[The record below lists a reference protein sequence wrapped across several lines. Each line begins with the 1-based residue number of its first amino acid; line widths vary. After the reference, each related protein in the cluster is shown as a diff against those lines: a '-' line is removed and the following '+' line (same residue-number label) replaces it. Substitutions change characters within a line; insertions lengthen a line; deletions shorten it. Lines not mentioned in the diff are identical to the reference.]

1 MAKRI
6 SKKLMVGLGSTLTF
20 GTVGLVG
27 GFGVKALNDLRLSN
41 DWENQL
47 NRATRLGYNDIPI
60 TNTPSS
66 DMFNLPKLTTV
77 SLGNIQKGQTVT
89 PYGWLNRL
97 TDQHSRLVLTGWNG
111 EIIWTTPNFHNSHQ
125 GRIYDAKYDWN
136 TDTILVLRYA
146 HNNGGFWV
154 PGSNARAWLYFEIL
168 DAKTGNVIKSVHPD
182 PGQQDGVYNII
193 KNQFI
198 DVTNNSPRFNELYN
212 LDSTSWENDNN
223 LVLYN
228 YLPNFMQLIEKN
240 ANDETHSLPS
250 FKTVLENF
258 NSLSKQILFFKNYDN
273 TGRPDIITL
282 QFNNLINQS
291 SQINTTNDQ
300 WTFNGS
306 TERLSDFAI
315 LINPFVT
322 PLRTSG
328 EFLIHFIV
336 ANKSGKILHKTFG
349 FKIDRTNQTFLPAF
363 DKTELVPDT
372 IMKVM
377 PNRWSNAKQWTPN
390 FVEANL
396 RVNRNMFNQ
405 NSVVAAYP
413 YAANNQSSNNYPIF
427 NVVQLLIN
435 PTTGLIDTSTTSTNF
450 LRTTNFDFGKQIYDF
465 WDANKNSSSVHRR
478 FNPWPLS
485 EGSWNATNTNHNYNR
500 LVSVSPFD
508 NTIIYA
514 ANPNSNY
521 LTITTHEDHKVNWAN
536 FWIATNNNPSGKGQY
551 HPMLIPNEPDLG
563 GSIDGDM
570 ISMPNGQ
577 ARLDNIYK
585 NGFIFDLGS
594 LIANGNQRS
603 LNVYFN
609 SNPSSWWIYGGV
621 SRTVKIGLLEDVLKK
636 DTTNKFWFNSVT
648 TQINDDITGFNAPIR
663 KSDFSTLIHSRADLE
678 KWYPRTW
685 QNANVAANK
694 YSVGQ
699 QINAN
704 ENSNKRVVAK
714 SYSKLN
720 DPNLN
725 SIESVDLVTHWT
737 DPTLN
742 SNNPP
747 TPPNYNRLAVKRP
760 KITVKEAAK
769 YDPADNKKLLLPVE
783 IAWKPNSTIINK
795 YKTIFNVSSDSDVK
809 IQRLILTKTQT
820 LTNVSQEIDRQW
832 SVDGK
837 MTQFSGTT
845 ENLIAQAD
853 FNINSNRPFDVLE
866 NLRANGIRVDSK
878 LNPNFRLLL
887 QIQKPTSP
895 NWTFGSAENY
905 FFEKYP
911 VEPKVGEISFQS
923 VLTKFIEWKVRNL
936 KFRSIT
942 RNDDPLQNITIN
954 AFIGLSS
961 TYEGTEKTIYKEAE
975 KEIIQ
980 VDETTNQLLLYQ
992 DVFKGNRKVYT
1003 QEATTFDDAKN
1014 WGWGAKGQQ
1023 AVTSSWK
1030 SGSIPSSTTKF
1041 LMKFNPTSF
1050 FNDNLVRLDA
1060 SSNQQQPLFKAKYDV
1075 NNNQNL
1081 EIIPLNS
1088 NEFNNRFKFF
1098 NQLGFIVKFEYLDYG
1113 DNQNNWKD
1121 LGNRLTDKEIINQLT
1136 SNQKLVFANVSS
1148 NIDKIRF
1155 RLLSHTSDANS
1166 FIDFGTYFDQNNSKF
1181 ISDQYKVDP
1190 KTITINPNWFKEVEL
1205 SAADNWA
1212 NSLNEANFETYENK
1226 VFAKSQQLD
1235 QEKTKFKFQY
1245 KLETDRNWSERSDF
1259 VSALSQRFAQ
1269 SPTTSILSLWNET
1282 AGNGTKIKVR
1292 IIKKDVADTSVEIVG
1307 PNGST
1312 NQIPEGY
1319 VKTDNLNTKV
1329 DLSQYINV
1337 LVSQKTTANQIPNQE
1352 GKISSF
1358 SPPSLPGEKNSFDK
1372 LATILNSVGI
1382 SYQYKKWDFESN
1394 PSNPNWSNWLDNRAD
1409 VNSYNL
1415 TKPEIKLGFKTNLDF
1430 RVKLFN
1436 GQTQID
1442 GNSEFILALDL
1453 PKIVKIN
1460 NTIIENFKNSNP
1472 LTGNTFQLSF
1482 DQTKERDF
1490 INKIIEHNNS
1500 IIGKNSHDFDDLANQ
1515 LEITYA
1521 LANEPK
1527 FYTAEALKQ
1536 ELASRNQDQTNNKI
1550 SFKLNLKN
1558 SSTSD
1563 FKLDSLSSAQHNL
1576 LDDGNSVVKK
1586 YVHGRELEQ
1595 ELNGIT
1601 VTQFPEVNN
1610 AGQTIFRLNYTY
1622 PTNIKKLVDGQWKDL
1637 RLEYSFKDLNV
1648 ATGIGNDPEAAWVND
1663 NLPTEF
1669 NPKYK
1674 KIYIRVGVEDG
1685 NNTEYVYGPK
1695 ENQSR
1700 QKGVIDLTKLKVPIK
1715 VNSQW
1720 FKDTKLNPTSSPIVL
1735 SDILNNQIFAAYEK
1749 EIFKKIK
1756 GANPNLTDEDLN
1768 KLEIKFNFNKK
1779 TGLNITGLIA
1789 ELEKFQ
1795 KDYSSNHLG
1804 ILQLWDGV
1812 DSSSNAQKIQAIFST
1827 KNPSEDKINF
1837 IDTVGNPNQ
1846 NLTGDINTSGINTE
1860 VDLRNYINVLETEQT
1875 AVQIKNGQ
1883 AGTVQSF
1890 TPPAMSRTTS
1900 TTFLSGKTY
1909 QEIETRLSQ
1918 IGIRIVF
1925 KQVGTGS
1932 EAWVEKNQVQKYDPT
1947 KGILHLAFENK
1958 ANNNIILDLGKT
1970 VSQPGTN
1977 TYNNPVVL
1985 RLNAPK
1991 QITITR
1997 TNVDGFINDS
2007 SITGNTKYLEITN
2020 ALPKVQKLIDEI
2032 KKANQAASNN
2042 NAFLSAPIKIVFSLG
2057 GGPFVDLNTLKT
2069 ELEKQTNTTDLTN
2082 NRLVFKFVI
2091 DGQNNNE
2098 WIINADQTEYEIY
2111 PSQID
2116 ANAAIKIYVN
2126 DNGLWNSFKTGIS
2139 FSGSNK
2145 QLRWIWPDGDGTKVD
2160 VNNNI
2165 IKAPGVGLKVQFT
2178 FNANADID
2186 DQNIVTDPKVGW
2198 TNDRPSAFDLTQK
2211 NVWIRIVPLSGYVYE
2226 KGTKPGTTNEKI
2238 VLDLSKVK
2246 QEITIDSNW
2255 LNQSFT
2261 VAAQYIDKISVADI
2275 DKYEQLVKGQ
2285 MIQSGLDVTTINT
2298 KLTFEYEFNGEKLT
2312 KNSLVQK
2319 IQTYKNT
2326 TNNNDFGFLKLSN
2339 GKANSGKEIKAKIVK
2354 ANPGDNG
2361 YELAYQNGENHLLDT
2376 ANIKTKIELTNLI
2389 NWLKTI
2395 KAAIKEGTADN
2406 SIAAIMIPN
2415 VATTDNFNQKTWD
2428 AVDKGLKALGVN
2440 VQYRNYLNTTIG
2452 AEDNW
2457 GPITSVNQ
2465 YNPNIGQFQ
2474 IRFEID
2480 GTIGTNLEL
2489 NISNQTFNQANPK
2502 SDPVNV
2508 KLAVKKKF
2516 QINEQ
2521 FVQDF
2526 INAPDLI
2533 EANANTKNLKIKSDL
2548 EQKMI
2553 TEIKKANAALNPDF
2567 ASADLIVEYQMA
2579 KSANLNENNW
2589 LTLDDFLNSLKNSTT
2604 DKSTNEINFRFRINP
2619 NNPTSLDEF
2628 SVDEKARVLSAHQAP
2643 AANIKIAYYINTSNL
2658 ETLANNISVRGTT
2671 QNLTWDFN
2679 GLNIQEANNQTF
2691 INLAAG
2697 QGLRVEFTTKS
2708 NPNYNDPVGSDS
2720 TDITTGWTT
2729 IKPSQIAAETKQL
2742 HIRLIEQPGFVYQAK
2757 AESKATVHKVNTDNL
2772 KILIQVNQ
2780 EWIKSVNLTVA
2791 AAGQFI
2797 NQIELS
2803 DITKYQNDVL
2813 QNISDNDL
2821 RSEVEI
2827 RFSFRSETN
2836 LTAQQLFEKIKNILE
2851 NNLNP
2856 DFGVFQIKNEQIK
2869 ARFVLKN
2876 PNSKYQLINQN
2887 NSENPTDLE
2896 GLVNTDRIKVLI
2908 DLQEIVNFL
2917 KKQKLKVQLLNRAN
2931 NNRSLVNI
2939 QQVFPPERTPVSQD
2953 QTTNKPKPL
2962 SNLEWNLFESRLSS
2976 LGIILE
2982 ARAVVSAG
2990 QSNQNWTSISNIK
3003 VYDDTINKIEVH
3015 FKLNPAV
3022 ATNIVLSVNQAQDVD
3037 SSKPESTS
3045 FQVSLKAP
3053 ARIVIDQQYVTEFI
3067 NGNPIS
3073 GNTKFLTIDQA
3084 KEEQLIAKI
3093 IQANVNNNQ
3102 IFNEA
3107 KGRLKVEYQ
3116 LGDGTANN
3124 WKQRQAFIDNLKAQ
3138 STNQT
3143 TNQISMRFI
3152 VENDAN
3158 DENQQIFQ
3166 VDNNPKNVVQAQIGV
3181 KDAKVKIYINE
3192 NGLEQLIA
3200 KTKLVGTNNNFA
3212 YQWANG
3218 FSVDQTTGIINQIPG
3233 LRIQYT
3239 KKQSQPN
3246 QAYDSSLSYDNPDNG
3261 WANAQVN
3268 SIDPVTRFLALQIVA
3283 TDGYIY
3289 GPQNKQTDN
3298 NDQSPNWTV
3307 HQVNTDQIKSEIK
3320 LAVEKGLK
3328 EIVFKGQVVDSINFD
3343 EIKNQ
3348 LEAKAKSAAEFVD
3361 SSLQAFVGLEYQLV
3375 IGSNP
3380 NPNQWLTIDGL
3391 KAEMQKYVQAYDNET
3406 LAIMKFGLAQNSF
3419 FSIKARFISNNEN
3432 YIVLNK
3438 NAATNTD
3445 QIQSALNGYQVQ
3457 TDGLITLV
3465 DLSNYVDVLTNTE
3478 VILGSGSST
3487 NSING
3492 MLPPA
3497 MTGTSGAGFLFGQ
3510 DFNKIKS
3517 ALNKVGIVVEFNA
3530 PDGSTGSAWVEDPNQ
3545 ITSLNRQ
3552 NDLFIR
3558 FRIKMDNFST
3568 AADKEKWAKTFLIK
3582 TNNNDSGVL
3591 EQSKDYATTA
3601 IKLKVNLPIIINV
3614 DATTNLTGF
3623 IFKGT
3628 TLTINNKSEIKSR
3641 VDQII
3646 AKVFNDNSSS
3656 GTTLDPQ
3663 QVPLKIMFSLN
3674 SLDLDNQGTWF
3685 ELEDFIN
3692 KLSSSKT
3699 NWNTN
3704 QILAKFELGSI
3715 APNGQKY
3722 EIENNATIT
3731 VQAED
3736 ISDNAVLKIYI
3747 HKGQFVNNIVN
3758 LAATGSTEDYDING
3772 LDEWLKTVPQGLK
3785 VQFSNDDDANTNNNA
3800 TWNDYISSSSL
3811 PKPLN
3816 SNKKLWIRFEVKP
3829 GYIYQELEAQ
3839 PGQNHTQATA
3849 INTSQL
3855 KVILKL
3861 QTDWLHQ
3868 IELTGN
3874 TKKIQIDEAK
3884 AIKALQDANILPTSR
3899 NDLIEFQ
3906 YSIDQKRWMTKNDF
3920 IKFLEQQAG
3929 SKDETHFIL
3938 RREDIMVRFNIN
3950 PASDQNNE
3958 YTLNIDGQ
3966 SINETNRDQYNIQ
3979 LVDENHN
3986 QGLEGYI
3993 NINKLTDFEVD
4004 NFGIKGTTTKPI
4016 FVIKNRTNLDNLLQV
4031 YASFSDIFDIQ
4042 FSAQKSGNNWVWE
4055 TANTLLENGQLIASD
4070 SDYLIQKG
4078 VTIGADKFFAIRFIA
4093 KPNSNYKVYFNDN
4106 EQADGQ
4112 ILDISKNVHI
4122 TIEIT
4127 NPFVTQN
4134 KLVGLWFRNDND
4146 TVKYYQSEGGFKL
4159 SVFDPTTNTT
4169 NKQQSAFDFIKSS
4182 GLSQQEQDA
4191 LEFVYHVFDF
4201 APTQEQIDQIS
4212 NPTLINDY
4220 NNSTWTAISPEMLET
4235 GSTGFTKSLKLKV
4248 GQFVTVGIRVKQE
4261 YAQRDEGFVLKDNQ
4275 HSILKPI
4282 IDDQTMPGRVNGYK
4296 VKTDLVK
4303 VDFANIKLGNLLP
4316 TNNTDLLDGF
4326 TFLKQVNL
4334 VPDAQQ
4340 NYLGISLNLK
4350 LYNEFHTQ
4358 NGKPIVLNG
4367 KTKLVKRNPAQ
4378 ATGAT
4383 QYYQDA
4389 TGAQI
4394 KDDNGQ
4400 PIPILKDANNKL
4412 VAPTE
4417 QTNPTKQKV
4426 LLDYNNGNFGLTEF
4440 DSEIDVLSL
4449 FKNQRITLEYQA
4461 KQGLNLNNLADF
4473 ELDKNDVNIELKDY
4487 ISPQIKFAIDNPNN
4501 IRYQFQQEN
4510 FNPENIKYK
4519 GNDPISPDQA
4529 VSGLSEV
4536 ATPLSMI
4543 RMEGANNSEIISA
4556 NTPAESVKLLEEKLK
4571 TDFNSQLKFETTY
4584 ESVDGNKQVFD
4595 GANIYQL
4602 NKLKNGDRIVL
4613 RIVAN
4618 DPDLTYLE
4626 TAIPLFIN
4634 VKGLVGSAPT
4644 KDKLQYLRVE
4654 QGGILE
4660 GQGSFK
4666 ILVNKPGDDQI
4677 DSSIL
4682 LKGWKFLI
4690 RVWNSKKEIKIPWT
4704 EEVITGLNNGDK
4716 VEWKLVDENENP
4728 VRDGYY
4734 NTVAQNHETNNGKIK
4749 YNFAQVNYPNG
4760 INSQAIINPT
4770 IGDYPKESEIYPED
4784 SGFVIS
4790 GLKDELEYFEISTP
4804 ALNKLF
4810 ISDLKPEY
4818 VGLNGQGAITFNKQ
4832 LLDHQHYVD
4841 TNGNLMNAEQL
4852 SQSQLNGININP
4864 LETMP
4869 LEQFLDNVTFYTVD
4883 PTLNPYAIG
4892 FKFKDNETNT
4902 GNALWNDSKMWAKF
4916 DIIQSGS
4923 DRVVNSI
4930 VTELPPVTGLSNV
4943 SDPMNPLWYLL
4954 ITVGGIATL
4963 GIMTIIYFVV
4973 KNKKLK

>member
-20 GTVGLVG
+20 GTVGVVG

-60 TNTPSS
+60 TNTPSL

-111 EIIWTTPNFHNSHQ
+111 EVIWTTPNFNGNHQ

-154 PGSNARAWLYFEIL
+154 PGSNARAWIYFEIL
-168 DAKTGNVIKSVHPD
+168 DAKTGHVIKSVHPD

-193 KNQFI
+193 KDKFI

-240 ANDETHSLPS
+240 AADETHSLPS

-258 NSLSKQILFFKNYDN
+258 NSLSKQILFFKDYNN
-273 TGRPDIITL
+273 TGRSDVITL
-282 QFNNLINQS
+282 KFHDLINQS
-291 SQINTTNDQ
+291 SQISIANNE
-300 WTFNGS
+300 WIFNG
-306 TERLSDFAI
+306 TKETLSDFAM

-322 PLRTSG
+322 PLSTSG

-336 ANKSGKILHKTFG
+336 ANKSGKVLHKTFG
-349 FKIDRTNQTFLPAF
+349 FKIGTPNQSFLPTF
-363 DKTELVPDT
+363 DKTEEIPDS
-372 IMKVM
+372 IMNLM
-377 PNRWSNAKQWTPN
+377 ANRWSNAKQWAPN

-435 PTTGLIDTSTTSTNF
+435 PATGLIDRSTTSTNF

-465 WDANKNSSSVHRR
+465 WEANKNNSSVHRR

-485 EGSWNATNTNHNYNR
+485 EGSWNATNRNHNYNR

-536 FWIATNNNPSGKGQY
+536 FWIATNNNPSGKGKY
-551 HPMLIPNEPDLG
+551 HPMLIPNEAGLG

-570 ISMPNGQ
+570 ISMPDGQ

-609 SNPSSWWIYGGV
+609 SNPESWWIYGGA

-648 TQINDDITGFNAPIR
+648 SEIIDNIIGFNAPIR

-685 QNANVAANK
+685 QNANMAANK

-704 ENSNKRVVAK
+704 ENSNKRVIAK

-742 SNNPP
+742 NNNPP

-760 KITVKEAAK
+760 KITVKEVAK
-769 YDPADNKKLLLPVE
+769 HDSTDSKKMLLPVE
-783 IAWKPNSTIINK
+783 ISWKPSSVIINK
-795 YKTIFNVSSDSDVK
+795 YKNIFNTSSDNDAK

-820 LTNVSQEIDRQW
+820 LTNVSQEINKQW
-832 SVDGK
+832 SVDAK
-837 MTQFSGTT
+837 MIQFSGTT
-845 ENLIAQAD
+845 ENLNAQAD
-853 FNINSNRPFDVLE
+853 FNINGNNF
-866 NLRANGIRVDSK
+866 NINGIRIDSK

-887 QIQKPTSP
+887 QIKKPTSN
-895 NWTFGSAENY
+895 NWSFGSSENY
-905 FFEKYP
+905 FFDKYP
-911 VEPKVGEISFQS
+911 VEPKSGEIAFQTI
-923 VLTKFIEWKVRNL
+923 LNKFIEWKVRNL
-936 KFRSIT
+936 KFNSIT
-942 RNDDPLQNITIN
+942 KNDDPLQNITIN
-954 AFIGLSS
+954 AFIGLDTSFN
-961 TYEGTEKTIYKEAE
+961 GIEKTIYKEAE

-992 DVFKGNRKVYT
+992 DAYKGNRKVYT

-1023 AVTSSWK
+1023 AVADSWK

-1050 FNDNLVRLDA
+1050 FNDNLVRLDT
-1060 SSNQQQPLFKAKYDV
+1060 SSNQQQLFKAKYDV
-1075 NNNQNL
+1075 NNSKNL
-1081 EIIPLNS
+1081 EVIPISN

-1098 NQLGFIVKFEYLDYG
+1098 NQLGLIVKFEYLDYG

-1121 LGNRLTDKEIINQLT
+1121 LGTTLTDADITNQLT
-1136 SNQKLVFANVSS
+1136 SKQKLVFTNVSS

-1155 RLLSHTSDANS
+1155 RLLSHTKDVNS
-1166 FIDFGTYFDQNNSKF
+1166 FIDFGNSFDQNNSKF
-1181 ISDQYKVDP
+1181 VSDQYKVDP
-1190 KTITINPNWFKEVEL
+1190 KTITIDSNWFKSVEL
-1205 SAADNWA
+1205 NANSNWA
-1212 NSLNEANFETYENK
+1212 NSLNESDFETYENN
-1226 VFAKSQQLD
+1226 VFSKSSQLN
-1235 QEKTKFKFQY
+1235 QEKAKFKFQY
-1245 KLETDRNWSERSDF
+1245 KLDGDQNWSERSDF
-1259 VSALSQRFAQ
+1259 VSSLNQRFAQ
-1269 SPTTSILSLWNET
+1269 PPTSSILSLWNET
-1282 AGNGTKIKVR
+1282 TANGTKIKVR
-1292 IIKKDVADTSVEIVG
+1292 IIKKDPTDTSVEITG
-1307 PNGST
+1307 TNGST

-1329 DLSQYINV
+1329 DLAEYINV
-1337 LVSQKTTANQIPNQE
+1337 LLTQKTTANQVPNQE

-1358 SPPSLPGEKNSFDK
+1358 SPPSLPNEKNTFDK
-1372 LATILNSVGI
+1372 LGTILNSVGI
-1382 SYQYKKWDFESN
+1382 SYQYKKWDFETNQSS
-1394 PSNPNWSNWLDNRAD
+1394 PDWSNWIDNRND

-1415 TKPEIKLGFKTNLDF
+1415 TKPEIKLGFKTNRDF

-1442 GNSEFILALDL
+1442 ENSEFILTLDL

-1460 NTIIENFKNSNP
+1460 NLLIEKFRASNP
-1472 LTGNTFQLSF
+1472 LTGNTFQLAF

-1490 INKIIEHNNS
+1490 INKIIEHNNL
-1500 IIGKNSHDFDDLANQ
+1500 IIGKNSHDFDDLANE

-1521 LANEPK
+1521 LANEQK
-1527 FYTAEALKQ
+1527 YYNAQALQQ
-1536 ELASRNQDQTNNKI
+1536 ELALRNQDQPNNKI

-1601 VTQFPEVNN
+1601 VTQFPEVNS
-1610 AGQTIFRLNYTY
+1610 AGQTIFKLNYTY
-1622 PTNIKKLVDGQWKDL
+1622 PANIQKLVDGQWKDL
-1637 RLEYSFKDLNV
+1637 RLEYSFKDLSV
-1648 ATGIGNDPEAAWVND
+1648 SAGIGNDPETTWVND
-1663 NLPTEF
+1663 DLPTEF
-1669 NPKYK
+1669 NPKHK
-1674 KIYIRVGVEDG
+1674 KIYIRVGIQDG
-1685 NNTEYVYGPK
+1685 SNTEYVYGPK
-1695 ENQSR
+1695 ENQTR
-1700 QKGVIDLTKLKVPIK
+1700 QKGVIDLTKLKVPVK

-1720 FKDTKLNPTSSPIVL
+1720 FKEVKLNPSTSPVVISN
-1735 SDILNNQIFAAYEK
+1735 ILNDQTFTNYKK
-1749 EIFKKIK
+1749 EIFEKIK
-1756 GANPNLTDEDLN
+1756 VANPNLTDEDLD

-1779 TGLNITGLIA
+1779 TGLNIAELIT

-1795 KDYSSNHLG
+1795 KDYSSPHLG
-1804 ILQLWDGV
+1804 ILQLWDGA
-1812 DSSSNAQKIQAIFST
+1812 DLSSNAQKIQAIFST
-1827 KNPSEDKINF
+1827 KNPNEDKINF
-1837 IDTVGNPNQ
+1837 IDMVGNSNQ
-1846 NLTGDINTSGINTE
+1846 NLAGDINTSGINTE
-1860 VDLRNYINVLETEQT
+1860 VDLRKYINVLETEET

-1883 AGTVQSF
+1883 AGSVQSF
-1890 TPPAMSRTTS
+1890 TPPAMPKTNPA
-1900 TTFLSGKTY
+1900 TFLSGKTY

-1918 IGIRIVF
+1918 IGIKILF

-1958 ANNNIILDLGKT
+1958 ANNNIILNLGQT
-1970 VSQPGTN
+1970 VNQPGTN
-1977 TYNNPVVL
+1977 TFNNPVVL

-1997 TNVDGFINDS
+1997 ANVDTFIKNS
-2007 SITGNTKYLEITN
+2007 SISGNTKYLEITN
-2020 ALPKVQKLIDEI
+2020 ALPKVEKLIDEI

-2042 NAFLSAPIKIVFSLG
+2042 NAFLNAPIKMLFSLG
-2057 GGPFVDLNTLKT
+2057 DGDFADLNTLKT

-2091 DGQNNNE
+2091 DQQNANE

-2111 PSQID
+2111 PNKID
-2116 ANAAIKIYVN
+2116 DNAAIKIYVN
-2126 DNGLWNSFKTGIS
+2126 DNGLWNSFSTGIS

-2145 QLRWIWPDGDGTKVD
+2145 QLRWIWPDGDSAKVNAD
-2160 VNNNI
+2160 NNI

-2178 FNANADID
+2178 FNANADIN
-2186 DQNIVTDPKVGW
+2186 DQNIVIDPKSGW
-2198 TNDRPSAFDLTQK
+2198 TNDRPSTFELTQK
-2211 NVWIRIVPLSGYVYE
+2211 NVWIRIVSLGGYVYE

-2261 VAAQYIDKISVADI
+2261 VAAQYIDQIVITDI
-2275 DKYEQLVKGQ
+2275 DKYEELVKKE
-2285 MIQSGLDVTTINT
+2285 MIQSGLDATTINT
-2298 KLTFEYEFNGEKLT
+2298 KLAFEYEFNGEKLT

-2326 TNNNDFGFLKLSN
+2326 ANNHDFGFLKLSN
-2339 GKANSGKEIKAKIVK
+2339 GKPNSGKEIKVKIVK
-2354 ANPGDNG
+2354 ANPSDNG
-2361 YELAYQNGENHLLDT
+2361 YELNYENGENHLLDT
-2376 ANIKTKIELTNLI
+2376 ANIKTKIELTNLV

-2395 KAAIKEGTADN
+2395 KVAIKEGTADN

-2415 VATTDNFNQKTWD
+2415 VNAPDNFNQKTWD
-2428 AVDKGLKALGVN
+2428 VVDKGLKALGVN
-2440 VQYRNYLNTTIG
+2440 VQYRNYLDTTIG
-2452 AEDNW
+2452 AENNW
-2457 GPITSVNQ
+2457 GPIANVNQ

-2480 GTIGTNLEL
+2480 TTIGTNLEL
-2489 NISNQTFNQANPK
+2489 IISNQILNQTKPK
-2502 SDPVNV
+2502 SDPINV

-2521 FVQDF
+2521 FVQAF
-2526 INAPDLI
+2526 VGAPDLI
-2533 EANANTKNLKIKSDL
+2533 AADANTKNLKIQSNL

-2553 TEIKKANAALNPDF
+2553 TEIKNANAALNPDF
-2567 ASADLIVEYQMA
+2567 TNADLIVEYQMA
-2579 KSANLNENNW
+2579 KSADLNENNW
-2589 LTLDDFLNSLKNSTT
+2589 LTLDKFLNSLKNSNT

-2619 NNPTSLDEF
+2619 NNPTSLNEF

-2643 AANIKIAYYINTSNL
+2643 AANIKIAYYINTNNL

-2671 QNLTWDFN
+2671 QNLIWDFN
-2679 GLNIQEANNQTF
+2679 GLTTQETNNQTF
-2691 INLAAG
+2691 ISLAAG
-2697 QGLRVEFTTKS
+2697 QGLRVEFTTKA

-2729 IKPSQIAAETKQL
+2729 DKPSQIAAETKQL
-2742 HIRLIEQPGFVYQAK
+2742 HIRLIEQPGFIYQAK

-2772 KILIQVNQ
+2772 KILIQVDQN
-2780 EWIKSVNLTVA
+2780 WIKSANLNVA
-2791 AAGQFI
+2791 ASAQFI
-2797 NQIELS
+2797 NQIQLS

-2813 QNISDNDL
+2813 QNINDNDL

-2856 DFGVFQIKNEQIK
+2856 DFGVFQIKSEQIK

-2876 PNSKYQLINQN
+2876 PNGKYQLINQN
-2887 NSENPTDLE
+2887 NSENQTDLE
-2896 GLVNTDRIKVLI
+2896 ELVNTDQIKVLI
-2908 DLQEIVNFL
+2908 DLQDIVNFL
-2917 KKQKLKVQLLNRAN
+2917 KNQKLKVQLLNRAN
-2931 NNRSLVNI
+2931 NSRSLVNI
-2939 QQVFPPERTPVSQD
+2939 QQVFPPEKTPVNHD
-2953 QTTNKPKPL
+2953 QNTNKPKPL
-2962 SNLEWNLFESRLSS
+2962 SNLEWNLFENRLSG

-2990 QSNQNWTSISNIK
+2990 QSSQNWTTISNIK
-3003 VYDDTINKIEVH
+3003 VYDDTINKIEVR
-3015 FKLNPAV
+3015 FKLNSAI
-3022 ATNIVLSVNQAQDVD
+3022 ATNIVLSVNQDQDVNL
-3037 SSKPESTS
+3037 SKPESTS

-3053 ARIVIDQQYVTEFI
+3053 ARIVIDQQYVSEFVDS
-3067 NGNPIS
+3067 NPIS
-3073 GNTKFLTIDQA
+3073 GNTKFLDIS
-3084 KEEQLIAKI
+3084 KEKEDQLIEKI
-3093 IQANVNNNQ
+3093 IQANVDNNQ

-3107 KGRLKVEYQ
+3107 KGRLRVEYQ
-3116 LGDGTANN
+3116 LGNGTINN
-3124 WKQRQAFIDNLKAQ
+3124 WKERQAFIDSLKAQ
-3138 STNQT
+3138 TTNQS
-3143 TNQISMRFI
+3143 TNQISMRFF
-3152 VENDAN
+3152 VENDVN
-3158 DENQQIFQ
+3158 NENQQIFQ
-3166 VDNNPKNVVQAQIGV
+3166 VDNSPKDVVQAQIGA

-3192 NGLEQLIA
+3192 NGLEQLVA
-3200 KTKLVGTNNNFA
+3200 KTKLVGTNNNLN

-3218 FSVDQTTGIINQIPG
+3218 FSVDQTTGAINKIPG

-3239 KKQSQPN
+3239 KNQAQTN

-3261 WANAQVN
+3261 WANAQVS
-3268 SIDPVTRFLALQIVA
+3268 SIDPVARFLALQIVA

-3289 GPQNKQTDN
+3289 GPQNKQTDI
-3298 NDQSPNWTV
+3298 NDSSPNWTV
-3307 HQVNTDQIKSEIK
+3307 HSVNTDEIKSEIK
-3320 LAVEKGLK
+3320 LEIEKGLK
-3328 EIVFKGQVVDSINFD
+3328 EIIFKGQVVDLINFD

-3348 LEAKAKSAAEFVD
+3348 LENQAKNAADFVD
-3361 SSLQAFVGLEYQLV
+3361 STLQDFVDIEYQLV
-3375 IGSNP
+3375 IPSNS
-3380 NPNQWLTIDGL
+3380 NSNQWLKIDDL

-3419 FSIKARFISNNEN
+3419 FSIKARFVSNNEN

-3438 NAATNTD
+3438 NAATNID
-3445 QIQSALNGYQVQ
+3445 QIQSALNGYEVQ
-3457 TDGLITLV
+3457 TNDLITSI

-3492 MLPPA
+3492 ILPPA
-3497 MTGTSGAGFLFGQ
+3497 MTGASGAGFLFGQ
-3510 DFNKIKS
+3510 DFSKIKT
-3517 ALNKVGIVVEFNA
+3517 ALNKAGIVVEFNA
-3530 PDGSTGSAWVEDPNQ
+3530 PDGSTGNTWVEDPNQ

-3558 FRIKMDNFST
+3558 FRIKMDNFLTT
-3568 AADKEKWAKTFLIK
+3568 AEKEKWAKTFLIK
-3582 TNNNDSGVL
+3582 TNSSDSGSL
-3591 EQSKDYATTA
+3591 EQSKNYATNA

-3614 DATTNLTGF
+3614 DATANLTGF
-3623 IFKGT
+3623 SFKGT
-3628 TLTINNKSEIKSR
+3628 TLAINNKNEIKSR
-3641 VDQII
+3641 ADQII
-3646 AKVFNDNSSS
+3646 EKIFKDNSSA

-3674 SLDLDNQGTWF
+3674 GLDLDNQGTWF
-3685 ELEDFIN
+3685 ELDDFIKN
-3692 KLSSSKT
+3692 LSRSKT

-3722 EIENNATIT
+3722 EIENNGTIT

-3736 ISDNAVLKIYI
+3736 ISDKAILKIYI
-3747 HKGQFVNNIVN
+3747 HKGQFVNNIAN

-3800 TWNDYISSSSL
+3800 TWNDYINSSSL

-3816 SNKKLWIRFEVKP
+3816 SNKKLWIRFEVKA
-3829 GYIYQELEAQ
+3829 GYIYQELETQ
-3839 PGQNHTQATA
+3839 PNKNHTQATA

-3874 TKKIQIDEAK
+3874 TKAIKINEEK
-3884 AIKALQDANILPTSR
+3884 AIKELQDANILPTSK

-3906 YSIDQKRWMTKNDF
+3906 YSIDQKKWMTKNDF
-3920 IKFLEQQAG
+3920 IKFLEEQDG
-3929 SKDETHFIL
+3929 SKDTSHFIL

-3950 PASDQNNE
+3950 PISDQNNE
-3958 YTLNIDGQ
+3958 YTLNINGQ
-3966 SINETNRDQYNIQ
+3966 NINEANRDQYNVQ
-3979 LVDENHN
+3979 LVDQNHN
-3986 QGLEGYI
+3986 QSLEGYI
-3993 NINKLTDFEVD
+3993 NINKLTDFDVD
-4004 NFGIKGTTTKPI
+4004 NFSIKGTTSKPI
-4016 FVIKNRTNLDNLLQV
+4016 FIIKNRINLDNLLQV
-4031 YASFSDIFDIQ
+4031 YASFNDIFDIQ
-4042 FSAQKSGNNWVWE
+4042 FSAQKNGNNWVWE
-4055 TANTLLENGQLIASD
+4055 TANTLLENSQLIASD
-4070 SDYLIQKG
+4070 SDYLIKKG
-4078 VTIGADKFFAIRFIA
+4078 VIIGADKFFAIRFVA
-4093 KPNSNYKVYFNDN
+4093 KQNSNYKVYFNDK

-4127 NPFVTQN
+4127 NPFASQN
-4134 KLVGLWFRNDND
+4134 KLVGLWFRNDDD

-4159 SVFDPTTNTT
+4159 SVFDQTTNTT
-4169 NKQQSAFDFIKSS
+4169 NKQSAFDFIKSS
-4182 GLSQQEQDA
+4182 GLTQQEQDA

-4201 APTQEQIDQIS
+4201 APTQEEIDQIS
-4212 NPTLINDY
+4212 NPSLINDY
-4220 NNSTWTAISPEMLET
+4220 NDSTWIAIKPEMLET
-4235 GSTGFTKSLKLKV
+4235 SLTGFTKSLELKV

-4275 HSILKPI
+4275 HSILNPI
-4282 IDDQTMPGRVNGYK
+4282 INDQTIPGRVSGYK
-4296 VKTDLVK
+4296 VNTDLVK
-4303 VDFANIKLGNLLP
+4303 VDLNNIKLGNLLP

-4326 TFLKQVNL
+4326 TFLKQVSL
-4334 VPDAQQ
+4334 IPDVQQ

-4350 LYNEFHTQ
+4350 FYNEFHTQ
-4358 NGKPIVLNG
+4358 NSKPIVLNG
-4367 KTKLVKRNPAQ
+4367 KTKLVKRNPDQ
-4378 ATGAT
+4378 AIGTT

-4389 TGAQI
+4389 TGVEI
-4394 KDDNGQ
+4394 KDDNGKS
-4400 PIPILKDANNKL
+4400 IPILKDANNKL
-4412 VAPTE
+4412 VAPIE
-4417 QTNPTKQKV
+4417 KTNPTKEKI
-4426 LLDYNNGNFGLTEF
+4426 LIDYNNGNFGLTEF

-4461 KQGLNLNNLADF
+4461 KQGINLNNLADF
-4473 ELDKNDVNIELKDY
+4473 ELDKNGVSVELKDY

-4510 FNPENIKYK
+4510 FSSENIKYK
-4519 GNDPISPDQA
+4519 GNDPINPDQA
-4529 VSGLSEV
+4529 VSGLSEI
-4536 ATPLSMI
+4536 ATPLSII
-4543 RMEGANNSEIISA
+4543 RMEGDNNSEIIAA
-4556 NTPAESVKLLEEKLK
+4556 NTPSESVQLLEEKLK
-4571 TDFNSQLKFETTY
+4571 ADFNSQLKFETTY
-4584 ESVDGNKQVFD
+4584 ESIDGNKQVFD

-4626 TAIPLFIN
+4626 TSIPLFIN

-4690 RVWNSKKEIKIPWT
+4690 RVWNNKKEIKIPWT
-4704 EEVITGLNNGDK
+4704 EEAITGLNNGDK

-4734 NTVAQNHETNNGKIK
+4734 NTVAQNHETNNGQIK
-4749 YNFAQVNYPNG
+4749 YNFAQVNYQNG
-4760 INSQAIINPT
+4760 INSQTIVKPI

-4790 GLKDELEYFEISTP
+4790 GLKDKLEYFEISTP

-4818 VGLNGQGAITFNKQ
+4818 VGLNGQGAINFNKQ

-4841 TNGNLMNAEQL
+4841 INGNLMNAEQL
-4852 SQSQLNGININP
+4852 NQSQLSGININP

-4892 FKFKDNETNT
+4892 FKFKNNETNT
-4902 GNALWNDSKMWAKF
+4902 SNALWNDSKMWAKF
-4916 DIIQSGS
+4916 DVIQSGS
-4923 DRVVNSI
+4923 DRVINSV
-4930 VTELPPVTGLSNV
+4930 VTELPPVTGLSSV
-4943 SDPMNPLWYLL
+4943 SDPMNPIWYLL

-4963 GIMTIIYFVV
+4963 GIMTIIYFLV